1 MEASPGSS
9 TKKRRRSAGQMQ
21 RDAPEGNSILVKHK
35 VKLQQANVLT
45 PSKQQKRKST
55 KQDHSPSPKMK
66 AKVKKRKSV
75 QNENQ
80 CETEE
85 SFSSAASS
93 RISATSS
100 DSFNGEITTSVTA
113 AKSPKKRKKSKQN
126 LPEPDESWEKAV
138 ERARGMPDGALGGA
152 EGAGGGGGEEAAKEK
167 KKAADKVKKMPLN
180 VRHHFCFACNFIKHH
195 VIRKIVKRKVLFQFG
210 YMFLR

>member
-9 TKKRRRSAGQMQ
+9 MKKRRRSAGQMQ

-35 VKLQQANVLT
+35 VKLQQTNVLT
-45 PSKQQKRKST
+45 ASKQQKRKST

-75 QNENQ
+75 QDENQ
-80 CETEE
+80 CQTEE

-93 RISATSS
+93 RISATTSS

-113 AKSPKKRKKSKQN
+113 VKSPKKRKKSKQN

-152 EGAGGGGGEEAAKEK
+152 DGARGFEGDEEAKEK

-180 VRHHFCFACNFIKHH
+180 VRHHFCFACNIIKHCYH
-195 VIRKIVKRKVLFQFG
+195 ENSKFS
-210 YMFLR
+210 